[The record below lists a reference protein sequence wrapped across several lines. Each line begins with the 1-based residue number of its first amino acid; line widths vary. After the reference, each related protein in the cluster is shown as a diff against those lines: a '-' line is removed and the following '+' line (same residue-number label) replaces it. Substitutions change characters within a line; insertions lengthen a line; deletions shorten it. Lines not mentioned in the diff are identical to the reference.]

1 MFEKASR
8 EKFRFPSNQGVLT
21 VEDLWDLPLQTTQP
35 NKTSLDKIARFLDHA
50 LKASEEARSFVDDT
64 RPPEDSVTR
73 TMFDIVLHIIKAK
86 KAENEAARKAI
97 ETKAKKQQILA
108 LIDQKK
114 NEKLA
119 SASIEEL
126 TAMVEGL

>member
-1 MFEKASR
+1 
-8 EKFRFPSNQGVLT
+8 LT